1 MRNSYPTF
9 ISLLICLLSFCC
21 VVKSQEDFTT
31 DSCKDDHSLYM
42 DKLLKK
48 AELAAYSDD
57 PQHCVSLFHVYIQAK
72 DSLNQLDIAACMD
85 QLRASYEAGRINQKK
100 QNEMIWKFII
110 FIGLVLL
117 IASLVIFIIYIQRL
131 KAKNYVLYRRIQEK
145 IQKENKAVE
154 AIKQLPE
161 NDLTRELRLFISLN
175 ELLEKE
181 KLFID
186 PALNREEL
194 AKRLSTNRTYLV
206 DAIRTYGDNKTV
218 REYLND
224 YRLKHAASLLA
235 QSCKLS
241 IEQICYDSGFASRSV
256 FYRLFRESYGMS
268 PAEYRKVAE
277 EEKLTPLETEEE
289 N

>member
-1 MRNSYPTF
+1 MRKSYPTF
-9 ISLLICLLSFCC
+9 ITLLICFFSFCC

-31 DSCKDDHSLYM
+31 DSCKEEHSLYM
-42 DKLLKK
+42 DDLLKE

-57 PQHCVSLFHVYIQAK
+57 PQCCVSLFHAYIQAK
-72 DSLNQLDIAACMD
+72 DSLNQLDIAARMD
-85 QLRASYEAGRINQKK
+85 QLRASYEASRINQKK
-100 QNEMIWKFII
+100 QNEMIWAFII

-131 KAKNYVLYRRIQEK
+131 KVKNYVLYRRIQEK
-145 IQKENKAVE
+145 TQKENKAVE
-154 AIKQLPE
+154 MIKQLPE
-161 NDLTRELRLFISLN
+161 NELSRELRLFISLN

-241 IEQICYDSGFASRSV
+241 IEQICHDSGFTSRSV
-256 FYRLFRESYGMS
+256 FYRLFRDSYGMS
-268 PAEYRKVAE
+268 PAEYRKLAE
-277 EEKLTPLETEEE
+277 EEKTNALKS
-289 N
+289 